1 MRNDSS
7 EKSDSLRAKEQQN
20 QLFQLPSE
28 GQIHFNRPTSI
39 MPDLNTD
46 STRLRI
52 TTSASP
58 DIFVIGPV
66 RF

>member
-20 QLFQLPSE
+20 QLFQIPSE

-66 RF
+66 RC